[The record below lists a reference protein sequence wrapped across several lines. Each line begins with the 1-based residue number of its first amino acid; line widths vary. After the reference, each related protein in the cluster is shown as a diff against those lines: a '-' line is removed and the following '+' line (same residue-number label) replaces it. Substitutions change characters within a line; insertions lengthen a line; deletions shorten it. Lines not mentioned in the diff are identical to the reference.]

1 MSKLG
6 DEIVENNELIFNKLR
21 KTHGLNCYES
31 ILFLA
36 NRARQIQKGADPLV
50 EDHGNKPTI
59 LALREVQE
67 LY

>member
-21 KTHGLNCYES
+21 KSHGLNAYQS
-31 ILFLA
+31 ILYLA
-36 NRARQIQKGADPLV
+36 DRARQIQRGSYPLV
-50 EDHGNKPTI
+50 QDNNKPTI

-67 LY
+67 LA

>member
-21 KTHGLNCYES
+21 KSHGLNAYQS
-31 ILFLA
+31 ILYLA
-36 NRARQIQKGADPLV
+36 DRARQIQRGSYPLV
-50 EDHGNKPTI
+50 QDNNNKPTI

-67 LY
+67 LV